1 MLKDEREQY
10 STGGGDDKGM
20 PTVTERYDAVID
32 NDIKILNSDERESY
46 LNSGTGLF
54 GTGFGARAGQALGGF
69 GEGKRL
75 VQDLKDVKRQMYDD
89 TPVPELINR
98 INSRFAEAGVDYIVS
113 DKFGVTKKA
122 EGGKVQFAEGGS
134 LLADDMLV
142 EEELPIEETHTMP
155 DGTEMPGETHI
166 EEDIIPE
173 EPEVPMESDDNM
185 EDGYLDFI
193 LDKALSPEEEGIL
206 MSKLEQDEELSVLF
220 DRVVDVAQEFAGAGP
235 VEGPGSGVSDS
246 IPARLSDGEFVF
258 TAAAVDVIGADN
270 LMVMMKDAEAQAG
283 DRQEL
288 AEGGSPED
296 ETVTMPVTQAK
307 EPKVRIARETVDSK
321 RGLLEEDEISKNVKS
336 KLLLDNREGRHV
348 QS

>member
-46 LNSGTGLF
+46 LNSGTGFF

-193 LDKALSPEEEGIL
+193 LDEALSEEEEDML
-206 MSKLEQDEELSVLF
+206 MSRLEQDEELSMLF
-220 DRVVDVAQEFAGAGP
+220 DKVIDVAQEFAGSGP

-258 TAAAVDVIGADN
+258 TTAAVEEIGADN
-270 LMVMMKDAEAQAG
+270 LMAMMKDAEMKAEE
-283 DRQEL
+283 RQGL
-288 AEGGSPED
+288 AEGGEPDE
-296 ETVTMPVTQAK
+296 ETVTMKVQEQK
-307 EPKVRIARETVDSK
+307 EPKVQIAKATVNSTK
-321 RGLLEEDEISKNVKS
+321 GLLDEDEISKGIKS
-336 KLLLDNREGRHV
+336 KMMLDPNQRHV
-348 QS
+348 RS